1 MSYKWTDVLTTANVR
16 HCLLYREDELAAY
29 ASAAVIE
36 TGECTNRWQIMIRS
50 ELTYQWKWHGDS
62 VYDSM
67 DEAKA
72 VALALTR
79 MES

>member
-1 MSYKWTDVLTTANVR
+1 MSYRWTDVLTTANVR
-16 HCLLYREDELAAY
+16 HCLLYRTINWADY

-36 TGECTNRWQIMIRS
+36 TGEGTNRWQIMIRS
-50 ELTYQWKWHGDS
+50 ESHRWKWHHDS